1 MTNKEKVKRYD
12 ALQVAIKQT
21 IKICEQH
28 KKDAEDK
35 MDETNAEII
44 KGFEKG
50 LATGYDA
57 SISILKMWLDEEHK
71 IWD

>member
-1 MTNKEKVKRYD
+1 MTTKEKAERYD
-12 ALQVAIKQT
+12 ALQVAIEQA
-21 IKICEQH
+21 IKIWEQH

-35 MDETNAEII
+35 MDETNVEII

-57 SISILKMWLDEEHK
+57 SVSILKMWLDKEYK
-71 IWD
+71 I

>member
-1 MTNKEKVKRYD
+1 MTNKEKIERYD

-21 IKICEQH
+21 IKIWEQL

-35 MDETNAEII
+35 TSETNVEII

-50 LATGYDA
+50 LATGYDT
-57 SISILKMWLDEEHK
+57 SISILKMWLNEEHK
-71 IWD
+71 I